1 MKLSTIIVSFVAT
14 SMAASFR
21 GSRFVDDN
29 MDFNSNDLSLEAIE
43 EQIIVD
49 DWQDVNG
56 WQDAEWDLFFQEL
69 DGMANDYFIANEII
83 DDPYVFDKSAF
94 TGPIEKR

>member
-1 MKLSTIIVSFVAT
+1 MKLSTIIVSSVAT

-21 GSRFVDDN
+21 SSQFVYDH
-29 MDFNSNDLSLEAIE
+29 MDFDSNELSLDAVE

-49 DWQDVNG
+49 ELNG

-83 DDPYVFDKSAF
+83 DDPYAFDKS
-94 TGPIEKR
+94 TSNGPIGKRR

>member
-1 MKLSTIIVSFVAT
+1 MKLSTIIVSSVAT
-14 SMAASFR
+14 SMAASFH

-49 DWQDVNG
+49 DWQD
-56 WQDAEWDLFFQEL
+56 AEWDFFFQEL
-69 DGMANDYFIANEII
+69 DAMANDYFIANEII